1 MIRQFS
7 RKVEK
12 QEIQGLKKKRSP
24 SLRGGLG
31 GNSLSS
37 THSDSLPD
45 QGSSY
50 KPGALEYLFDKEQGL
65 STSPEDF
72 EGKVDKTNHYS
83 KTKTNKRFDTS

>member
-24 SLRGGLG
+24 YGLG